1 MRLPPAL
8 APWASTLALLDIEL
22 AAALGPVVRQ
32 LDQLISR
39 HDPGLGKHGE
49 LNGYDGITR
58 RGDPARILASEWA
71 IADAVPEEF
80 LRRVAAAELLHLA
93 PACQQDQSRGRVA
106 ILVDTGPDQLGAA
119 RLGQRAAMI
128 VLQRRGPGPPNCVV
142 VPWVRRAPRQVERG

>member
-93 PACQQDQSRGRVA
+93 PACQQDQSRGRGA

-119 RLGQRAAMI
+119 RLVQLAAPGQLR
-128 VLQRRGPGPPNCVV
+128 PPRHLIT
-142 VPWVRRAPRQVERG
+142 P

>member
-8 APWASTLALLDIEL
+8 APWASALALLDIEL

-93 PACQQDQSRGRVA
+93 PACQQDQSLGRVA
-106 ILVDTGPDQLGAA
+106 ILVDTGTDQLRAA
-119 RLGQRAAMI
+119 RLVHPAARTGLPPRA
-128 VLQRRGPGPPNCVV
+128 RRRP
-142 VPWVRRAPRQVERG
+142 